1 MRVDRILYPVETL
14 GPGKR
19 AVIWTAGCSKHC
31 AECANPE
38 LWTSTEAQEMPPG
51 SLARYL
57 LDVGESYGCHELT
70 LTGGDP
76 LEQPDELLDCL
87 EAVRNVYDDVLLYT
101 GYTLE
106 EAQRCLS
113 YVNWLR
119 LRTCVDVL
127 IDGPY
132 IAARNVA
139 GLALRGSDNQRVNF
153 LNEKMRRKYAE
164 YMGQGRWVQNFVFE
178 NRAISVG
185 IHDRPSD
192 MHARETV

>member
-1 MRVDRILYPVETL
+1 M
-14 GPGKR
+14 
-19 AVIWTAGCSKHC
+19 
-31 AECANPE
+31 
-38 LWTSTEAQEMPPG
+38 
-51 SLARYL
+51 
-57 LDVGESYGCHELT
+57 
-70 LTGGDP
+70 
-76 LEQPDELLDCL
+76 
-87 EAVRNVYDDVLLYT
+87 
-101 GYTLE
+101 
-106 EAQRCLS
+106 
-113 YVNWLR
+113 NWLR

-132 IAARNVA
+132 IAAHNVA

-192 MHARETV
+192 MHAREAV